1 MPTDPKGRT
10 EVGYQTH
17 VFVCG
22 HERNENATRPSC
34 ANRNS
39 LDLLRHLKLLVKSSD
54 MANIRVQKSGCLDF
68 CEFGTTCV
76 VYPEGT
82 WYSLEDEKSV
92 EDIFRSLK
100 EGTIANE
107 HLLEIES

>member
-1 MPTDPKGRT
+1 MPSDPKGRT
-10 EVGYQTH
+10 EAGYETH

-34 ANRNS
+34 AKRNS
-39 LDLLRHLKLLVKSSD
+39 LDLLRQLKLLVKNSE
-54 MANIRVQKSGCLDF
+54 MTNIRVQKSGCLDF

-82 WYSLEDEKSV
+82 WYTLDDFESV
-92 EDIFRSLK
+92 EDIFISLK
-100 EGTIANE
+100 EGKISNK
-107 HLLEIES
+107 HLLKIES

>member
-1 MPTDPKGRT
+1 MPTDPKGRI

-54 MANIRVQKSGCLDF
+54 MTNIRVQKSGCLDF

-82 WYSLEDEKSV
+82 WYTLEDEKSV

-107 HLLEIES
+107 YLLEIES

>member
-107 HLLEIES
+107 YLLEIES